1 MIYLFGS
8 KCDGEFLNILFDV
21 EDKFV
26 VIRNLFVLGF
36 DVIFDGIG

>member
-21 EDKFV
+21 KDKFIM
-26 VIRNLFVLGF
+26 IRNLFVLGF